1 MKRLGIIDLG
11 SNSVRLV
18 IIDVNDN
25 NAHHQIENLKE
36 TVRLR
41 SGTGP
46 DGALSEKGIKYAVD
60 TISLFVKFCKVRN
73 VDHII
78 AVATAAVRRAPN
90 RDVLIKRIEK
100 ETGVKFRVLSG
111 EEEAYLGYVGLVNT
125 TSQTNGIMADLG
137 GGALKL
143 VSFEDR
149 LNRNSVTLDFG
160 AVSLTEQFNLGD
172 LPTPENLQALEDFL
186 NETFSHIPWLS
197 NQQNLVGLG
206 GTFRSLA
213 RVFRKYTSYLPDITD
228 GIEIPIE
235 YVEKIYK
242 MLAGMSLEERQ
253 KVPGL
258 ELARADISV
267 AGTAIIYKLLCATQS
282 DTLTVSTSSIR
293 DGLLFKHLYPRDPI
307 VFNVLTHHTNNLIHY
322 HNLDEDHLRRVSSL
336 AVTLF
341 DQLQPIHQMG
351 SFERRLLLIAGL
363 LHELGVVISVES
375 LEKHTLYMI
384 LNTPLSGLTHRER
397 VLAAYIAASHDD
409 LYLLNLR
416 EHITRGPLELED
428 VQIIKKL
435 APILQITHSLDR
447 SHSGVVTQ
455 LRSTISANVCEIGVI
470 SRIGAEL
477 EIKDARRRA
486 DTFKEVYGYDLVI
499 RKW

>member
-18 IIDVNDN
+18 IIDINDN

-46 DGALSEKGIKYAVD
+46 DGTLSEKGMKYAVD
-60 TISLFVKFCKVRN
+60 TIALFVNFCKARN

-90 RDVLIKRIEK
+90 RHVLIERIQN
-100 ETGVKFRVLSG
+100 ETGIKLRVLSG
-111 EEEAYLGYVGLVNT
+111 EEEAYLGYVGLINT

-149 LNRNSVTLDFG
+149 LNRDSITLDFG
-160 AVSLTEQFNLGD
+160 AVSLTEQFDLGD
-172 LPTPENLQALEDFL
+172 LPTPENLEALDNFL
-186 NETFSHIPWLS
+186 DETFTQIPWLNS
-197 NQQNLVGLG
+197 QQRLVGLG

-213 RVFRKYTSYLPDITD
+213 RVFRRQTNYLPDITD
-228 GIEIPIE
+228 GIEIP
-235 YVEKIYK
+235 VEEVGRIYH

-267 AGTAIIYKLLCATQS
+267 AGTAIIYKLLCAAQS
-282 DTLTVSTSSIR
+282 ESLIVSTSSIR
-293 DGLLFKHLYPRDPI
+293 DGLFFKYIYPRDPI
-307 VFNVLTHHTNNLIHY
+307 VFSVLTHHTNNLIHY
-322 HNLDEDHLRRVSSL
+322 HNLDENHLRRVSNL

-341 DQLQPIHQMG
+341 DQLQPLHQMG
-351 SFERRLLLIAGL
+351 SFERRLLLIASL

-416 EHITRGPLELED
+416 EHIGRGPLELED

-447 SHSGVVTQ
+447 SHTGVVTQ
-455 LRSTISANVCEIGVI
+455 VRSSISDNVCEIGVI

-477 EIKDARRRA
+477 EINDARRRA
-486 DTFKEVYGYDLVI
+486 DNFKEVYGCDLVI
-499 RKW
+499 RNW